1 MRVLKS
7 LSRPL
12 HVDLPDAAWWASEAI
27 VAPLRWRSMHNPAN
41 ELLRIPLPRTS
52 VNKEKL
58 GDFSPYRRE
67 FGALLVA
74 E

>member
-1 MRVLKS
+1 MHD
-7 LSRPL
+7 P
-12 HVDLPDAAWWASEAI
+12 ASE
-27 VAPLRWRSMHNPAN
+27 LR
-41 ELLRIPLPRTS
+41 RIPLPRTS